1 MKRTQICSGIEYR
14 ERRTKNKITSQV
26 HLMTVPNNADGN
38 ALIRAIRN
46 NIKKSRTGRRV
57 ILYGRGHRFGK
68 GRSKA
73 SNGFDNSLQ
82 SGVPLTV
89 AQNIAVYIFG

>member
-1 MKRTQICSGIEYR
+1 MK
-14 ERRTKNKITSQV
+14 RTKNKITSQV

-68 GRSKA
+68 GRIKA
-73 SNGFDNSLQ
+73 DAHITGNFDNSYQ
-82 SGVPLTV
+82 SSVPMRV
-89 AQNIAVYIFG
+89 ATNIAVYIFG